1 MGQPTG
7 KPRPASSVG
16 RKKTQT
22 NLSNH
27 VDPNLNCCAMASR
40 GVAVACEL
48 CAVGLPGGLASHAP
62 QTHGQHAT
70 SSSKPEGLGGRACA
84 LALVWWWA
92 CPMGMAQGA
101 LHALAS
107 MVGHTCKAKMHCQVH
122 TCADWPGPLP
132 GRAAAGRAWFNLKPG
147 LVDWH
152 ACMCACVCMLPWLH
166 ALH

>member
-1 MGQPTG
+1 MLIPIY
-7 KPRPASSVG
+7 
-16 RKKTQT
+16 
-22 NLSNH
+22 
-27 VDPNLNCCAMASR
+27 LNCCAMVSR
-40 GVAVACEL
+40 GNGMAVACVPWG
-48 CAVGLPGGLASHAP
+48 CQVRGLASHAP

-122 TCADWPGPLP
+122 ICVVWPGPLP
-132 GRAAAGRAWFNLKPG
+132 GRAAAGRAWFNLKPDP
-147 LVDWH
+147 VDWH
-152 ACMCACVCMLPWLH
+152 ACMCACVCMFPWLH

>member
-1 MGQPTG
+1 MLCVAQYTG
-7 KPRPASSVG
+7 VYTEIYCFIQIRYHIYCNLTYCKYIGVYTVFAGWPARHRAAAPLGWLLRLSWASPLASQGLLPVSVG

-27 VDPNLNCCAMASR
+27 IDPNVNCCAMVSR
-40 GVAVACEL
+40 GVAVACVPWG
-48 CAVGLPGGLASHAP
+48 CQVGLSGGLASHAP

-101 LHALAS
+101 CTS
-107 MVGHTCKAKMHCQVH
+107 
-122 TCADWPGPLP
+122 
-132 GRAAAGRAWFNLKPG
+132 
-147 LVDWH
+147 
-152 ACMCACVCMLPWLH
+152 
-166 ALH
+166 

>member
-1 MGQPTG
+1 MTPIY
-7 KPRPASSVG
+7 
-16 RKKTQT
+16 
-22 NLSNH
+22 
-27 VDPNLNCCAMASR
+27 LNCCAMVSR
-40 GVAVACEL
+40 GNGMAVACVPWG
-48 CAVGLPGGLASHAP
+48 CQVRASGLASHAP

-107 MVGHTCKAKMHCQVH
+107 MVGHTCKAKIHCQVH
-122 TCADWPGPLP
+122 ICVVWPDPLP
-132 GRAAAGRAWFNLKPG
+132 GRAAAGRAWFNLKPDP
-147 LVDWH
+147 VDWH
-152 ACMCACVCMLPWLH
+152 ACMCACVCMFPWLH

>member
-27 VDPNLNCCAMASR
+27 IDPNVNCCAMVSR
-40 GVAVACEL
+40 GMAVACVPWG
-48 CAVGLPGGLASHAP
+48 CQVGLPAMRRKLE
-62 QTHGQHAT
+62 THGQHAT

-107 MVGHTCKAKMHCQVH
+107 MVGHTCKAKTHCQVH
-122 TCADWPGPLP
+122 TCVVWPDPLP
-132 GRAAAGRAWFNLKPG
+132 GRAAAGRAWFNLKPDP
-147 LVDWH
+147 VDWH
-152 ACMCACVCMLPWLH
+152 ACMCACVCMFPWLH